1 MNINAKYFG
10 SVSYEKEE
18 LIHLPEGLFGF
29 EDYKNFL
36 PISLHEDDSFLSLQS
51 TDDETLSFILMNPFV
66 SFPDYQPSL
75 SEKDKKD
82 LDTHSED
89 EISYYVICVLNESLD
104 NSTVNLKAPLAVN
117 IKSRIGKQI
126 ILDSPLYKFKHTLHN
141 EGKGDE

>member
-10 SVSYEKEE
+10 PVSYEKEE

-89 EISYYVICVLNESLD
+89 ELSYYVICVLNESLD

-126 ILDSPLYKFKHTLHN
+126 ILDSPLYKFKHTLQN
-141 EGKGDE
+141 SEKGDE